1 VRRGPSHD
9 ETDSNHLVVSMMP
22 LIKRVALQLR
32 GHLPAHVELD
42 DLVSAGT
49 LGLIDAVRKF
59 DPSKGVTIES
69 YARFRIRGAILDSL
83 RDEDPASRDM
93 RRKIKRI
100 ELACQNLEFQLGRP
114 PCDAEMAK
122 AMGLTLEKWYEMGSE
137 LQRLGFEGVGAKI
150 FREVKQRVEEENIA
164 ANSADNPFELC
175 YRREQRDILHRALH
189 CLTERERSIM
199 CLYYQ
204 ESLTMKQIG
213 TRLGIDESRVSQ
225 LHSGALTRLRARVTA
240 LIEGTAEGT
249 HLRFRQHGTIVA
261 GT

>member
-1 VRRGPSHD
+1 MRRGPSHD
-9 ETDSNHLVVSMMP
+9 QIESNHFVVSMMP
-22 LIKRVALQLR
+22 LIKRVALQVR
-32 GHLPAHVELD
+32 GHLPAHVEMD

-49 LGLIDAVRKF
+49 LGLIDAIRKF

-100 ELACQNLEFQLGRP
+100 ELVCRNLEFQLGRSP
-114 PCDAEMAK
+114 GDAEMAQ
-122 AMGLTLEKWYEMGSE
+122 AMGLSLEKWYEMGSE

-150 FREVKQRVEEENIA
+150 FREVKQRVEEGIIA
-164 ANSADNPFELC
+164 ASSVDNPFELC

-189 CLTERERSIM
+189 CLTERERSVIS
-199 CLYYQ
+199 LYYQ

-213 TRLGIDESRVSQ
+213 ARLGIDESRVSQ
-225 LHSGALTRLRARVTA
+225 LHSGALTRLRARVSS
-240 LIEGTAEGT
+240 LIQGPAGGTDVR
-249 HLRFRQHGTIVA
+249 LRQHDTIVA
-261 GT
+261 RA